1 MIIRHKDGTTITRQ
15 DLIDNGYE
23 DVLLIG
29 DKNDDSTLSALV
41 GISHDRRAIYDYELL
56 VEAFMKA
63 QGWDEEEAIEWIETN
78 VACVHFSEG
87 NKPIIMTESFVNF
100 NKKDP
105 EEIIW

>member
-1 MIIRHKDGTTITRQ
+1 MVTRQ

-41 GISHDRRAIYDYELL
+41 GISHDRRAIYDYDLL
-56 VEAFMKA
+56 VEAFTKA

-78 VACVHFSEG
+78 VACVHFQEG
-87 NKPIIMTESFVNF
+87 NEPIFIIDSFVNF
-100 NKKDP
+100 RDP
-105 EEIIW
+105 TETDR